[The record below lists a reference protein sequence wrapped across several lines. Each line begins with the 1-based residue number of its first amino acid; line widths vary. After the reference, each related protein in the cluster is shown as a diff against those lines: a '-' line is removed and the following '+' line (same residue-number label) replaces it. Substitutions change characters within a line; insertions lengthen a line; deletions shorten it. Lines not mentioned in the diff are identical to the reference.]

1 MPTFPTKN
9 EIVKEN
15 SSNTIEDEVETET
28 EEDEEKEDEDENE
41 DEEGDEGDEGEKGEE
56 GEEEEEEELFEVEIN
71 GVMYVCN
78 DDEDG
83 NIYSYIDEEV
93 GDKVGVFKGKIANI
107 FEGVNKGIYDRTKCK
122 FDF

>member
-15 SSNTIEDEVETET
+15 SSNTVDVDVDVDDDVETET
-28 EEDEEKEDEDENE
+28 EEEEEEEEVEQKEEETEKKED
-41 DEEGDEGDEGEKGEE
+41 
-56 GEEEEEEELFEVEIN
+56 EEEEEEELFEVEIN
-71 GVMYVCN
+71 GVMYVCS

-93 GDKVGVFKGKIANI
+93 GDKVGMFKGKIANI
-107 FEGVNKGIYDRTKCK
+107 FEGKNKGIYDRTKCK

>member
-41 DEEGDEGDEGEKGEE
+41 DEEKEDEDENEDEE

-107 FEGVNKGIYDRTKCK
+107 VEGENQGVYDRTKCK